1 MKIQEDSELL
11 NRTVEQTEDQSSKCS
26 FVPRN
31 IWTVV
36 KRSREEVVNMM
47 LFQRF
52 SFFYVLLPSISK
64 VLTLEYTFNS
74 YHCKFSVFK
83 HMFYYGVM

>member
-52 SFFYVLLPSISK
+52 SCFYVLLPSISK

-74 YHCKFSVFK
+74 YHCKFSVSK

>member
-11 NRTVEQTEDQSSKCS
+11 SRTVEQTEDQSSKCS
-26 FVPRN
+26 LVPRN
-31 IWTVV
+31 ISTVV
-36 KRSREEVVNMM
+36 KRRREEVVNMM

-64 VLTLEYTFNS
+64 VLILEYIFNS
-74 YHCKFSVFK
+74 YNCKFSVSK
-83 HMFYYGVM
+83 HMFYYVVM